1 MTVSAAA
8 ITVVGVLCLANIALT
23 LAVIR
28 RLNEQGR
35 LLAGGGRAPA
45 PGYPPPLEVEP
56 GERVGDFTVT
66 AVDGEPVSRADL
78 RDSTLMAFMAPGCQS
93 CEHSLPEFLA
103 RAGSAPGGRDRV
115 LAVVLGKGPGRDEL
129 CAELAPVARV
139 LTEDEEGG
147 PLVRAFG
154 VGALPAFA
162 VLAGDVVVASY
173 ALPERIPVPGE
184 APAPADDP
192 V

>member
-1 MTVSAAA
+1 MTVSTAA
-8 ITVVGVLCLANIALT
+8 IMVVGVLCLLDIALT

-35 LLAGGGRAPA
+35 LLAEPGRAPA
-45 PGYPPPLEVEP
+45 ARGHPPPLEIAP
-56 GERVGDFTVT
+56 GERVGDFAVT
-66 AVDGEPVSRADL
+66 TVDGEPVSRAGL
-78 RDSTLMAFMAPGCQS
+78 RDTTLLAFLAPGCQS

-103 RAGSAPGGRDRV
+103 RAGAAPGGRDGV

-129 CAELAPVARV
+129 CAELAPAARV

-173 ALPERIPVPGE
+173 ALAEQIPLAGD
-184 APAPADDP
+184 APA
-192 V
+192 

>member
-1 MTVSAAA
+1 MTVSTAA

-35 LLAGGGRAPA
+35 LLAERGRAPA
-45 PGYPPPLEVEP
+45 AAGYPPPLEVEP
-56 GERVGDFTVT
+56 GARVGDFTVT
-66 AVDGEPVSRADL
+66 AMDGEPVSRADL
-78 RDSTLMAFMAPGCQS
+78 HGSTLMAFMAPGCQS
-93 CEHSLPEFLA
+93 CEHSLPEFVA
-103 RAGSAPGGRDRV
+103 RAGSAPGGRDHV

-139 LTEDEEGG
+139 LTEEEEGG
-147 PLVRAFG
+147 PVIQAFG
-154 VGALPAFA
+154 IGALPAFA
-162 VLAGDVVVASY
+162 VLAGDVMVASY
-173 ALPERIPVPGE
+173 ALPERIPVP
-184 APAPADDP
+184 DDTP

>member
-1 MTVSAAA
+1 MTVSTAA
-8 ITVVGVLCLANIALT
+8 ITVVGVLCLANIVLT

-35 LLAGGGRAPA
+35 LLAERGRAPA
-45 PGYPPPLEVEP
+45 PGFPPPLEVEP

-66 AVDGEPVSRADL
+66 AMDGEPVSRADL
-78 RDSTLMAFMAPGCQS
+78 RGSTLMAFMAPGCQS
-93 CEHSLPEFLA
+93 CEHSLPEFVA

-115 LAVVLGKGPGRDEL
+115 LAVVLGNGPGREEM

-139 LTEDEEGG
+139 LTEEEEGG
-147 PLVRAFG
+147 PLIRAFG

-162 VLAGDVVVASY
+162 VLAEDVMVASY
-173 ALPERIPVPGE
+173 ALAERVPVPDGT
-184 APAPADDP
+184 P